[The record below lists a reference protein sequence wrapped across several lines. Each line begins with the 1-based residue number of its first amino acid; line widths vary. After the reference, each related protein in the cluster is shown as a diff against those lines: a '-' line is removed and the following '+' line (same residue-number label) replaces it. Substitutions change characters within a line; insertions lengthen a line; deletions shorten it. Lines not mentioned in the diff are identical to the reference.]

1 MEKGQI
7 RIASLVSYRIFPPVM
22 GGQRGIAL
30 FNKYLGK
37 ELSLICLTT
46 KSNDP
51 KYAEGYEL
59 IQVFS
64 DNKLR
69 YINPFYYWKIRR
81 ILKEKEITHLQLEH
95 PYFGWLAV
103 WLKRSLGI
111 KLIVHSHNIEGR
123 RWKTLG
129 KWWWKILWSYEKWTH
144 RNTDYNYFKQEDDL
158 NYAVNEFKV
167 ERKKCSVIT
176 YGIEW
181 NKPPTQDE
189 QANAREILI
198 KTHNIPRDHTILL
211 FNGAFNYP
219 PNLTGLM
226 RIIDQINPKLQTK
239 AFKYT
244 ILICGKDIP
253 QMIVDKKEP
262 NINIVGFVND
272 IGLYFKGSDIFLN
285 PIIEGGGIKTKLVE
299 ALGYN
304 LNAVSTHNGAI
315 GVDPSIC
322 NGKLV
327 VHDDDNWSG
336 FTESIIALSK
346 DKKSIDDRYFQQFY
360 WGNIVRKAIQFISGQ

>member
-1 MEKGQI
+1 MENAKI

-59 IQVFS
+59 IHVFS

-69 YINPFYYWKIRR
+69 YINPLYYWKIRR
-81 ILKEKEITHLQLEH
+81 ILKEKGITHLQLEH

-144 RNTDYNYFKQEDDL
+144 RNADYNYFKQEEDL

-167 ERKKCSVIT
+167 YRTKCNVIT

-189 QANAREILI
+189 KATSREVLI
-198 KTHNIPRDHTILL
+198 KTHNIPSDHTILL
-211 FNGAFNYP
+211 FNGAFSYS

-253 QMIVDKKEP
+253 QIIDDKKEP
-262 NINIVGFVND
+262 NIIIVGFVND
-272 IGLYFKGSDIFLN
+272 IGLYFKGADIFLN

-327 VHDDDNWSG
+327 VHEDNDWSG
-336 FTESIIALSK
+336 FTNSIVALSIERK
-346 DKKSIDDRYFQQFY
+346 TIDERYFQHFY
-360 WGNIVRKAIQFISGQ
+360 WGNIVRKAIQFISGH